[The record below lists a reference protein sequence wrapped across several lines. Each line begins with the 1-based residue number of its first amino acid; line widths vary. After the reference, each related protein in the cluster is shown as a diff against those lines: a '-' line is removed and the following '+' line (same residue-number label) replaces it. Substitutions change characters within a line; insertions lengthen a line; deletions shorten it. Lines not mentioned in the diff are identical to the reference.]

1 AAGFLKTTFAQFT
14 LAGLATTAIQK
25 LTAGVGEFIDIGT
38 KLPAVETS
46 FVRMAVAA
54 EQNANAMLAA
64 MTEGTLGMVS
74 NYDLMLSANKAF
86 LLGLPATTDSMG
98 ELAKTATVLGRA
110 MGKDATSSLNDLI
123 TALGRSSPLILDNL
137 GLTVKVGE
145 ANEAYAEKLGKT
157 SSQLTDAE
165 KKLAFYE
172 AAMEAARKKTAEL
185 GDQTLTLGE
194 IATKAWTQIGNVIAS
209 SAATVNVGLGAVL
222 SDGRQF
228 LQFLQ
233 DTVTHGVSAATQ
245 LAA

>member
-1 AAGFLKTTFAQFT
+1 
-14 LAGLATTAIQK
+14 
-25 LTAGVGEFIDIGT
+25 
-38 KLPAVETS
+38 
-46 FVRMAVAA
+46 
-54 EQNANAMLAA
+54 
-64 MTEGTLGMVS
+64 
-74 NYDLMLSANKAF
+74 
-86 LLGLPATTDSMG
+86 
-98 ELAKTATVLGRA
+98 
-110 MGKDATSSLNDLI
+110 
-123 TALGRSSPLILDNL
+123 
-137 GLTVKVGE
+137 
-145 ANEAYAEKLGKT
+145 LGKT

-185 GDQTLTLGE
+185 GDQALTLGE

-245 LAA
+245 LAATRAQAEQFARSNREVADSTPIDPLVQYRDQLEDLRASAAALTPDQQAAMAEAIELGESVTELATALGVSTTAVNAHAESLKKLKRDQEKLAAAQEELDSAGKGWQGTLAGINVEIVEQV